1 MVWDLCIVSVSSLE
15 WGQRKEMWIQPEAA
29 RKQFDEFWHAILVW
43 PFCPHNPSCF
53 KMHLAGC
60 WCHTSMTSQIGSESK
75 AHSSLQSGPII
86 HAGEFFLHLIWWV
99 HGNTYLCMQL
109 QYARRTHPS
118 IMFCPFLLAGS
129 ILPPATNQPPWE
141 INTRDSPNKKPVTRV
156 VIPKYDGDLDRQHGD
171 MSLERIVPSHDQ
183 SLFDRL

>member
-53 KMHLAGC
+53 KIHLAGC

-99 HGNTYLCMQL
+99 HVIHTYACSCNM
-109 QYARRTHPS
+109 
-118 IMFCPFLLAGS
+118 
-129 ILPPATNQPPWE
+129 
-141 INTRDSPNKKPVTRV
+141 
-156 VIPKYDGDLDRQHGD
+156 HG
-171 MSLERIVPSHDQ
+171 ERILLSCFVHSCWPDRYCLLQ
-183 SLFDRL
+183 PTSLPEKSIHAIHPIRNQLPE